1 MNVYLRTKFQASST
15 THTSFRQGW
24 GWRGVGSFTPPPP
37 SISKRTP
44 KKPTQIRVKQSLV
57 LFLLICFQTIFMYL
71 LVRYVTNTSLA
82 ILLNFKTIFI
92 YIITIFSKASMQLF
106 KRQNSFHLRSLN
118 QCVELLIFEQKINL
132 ALILVSEMVLS

>member
-1 MNVYLRTKFQASST
+1 MCTYVPNFKLLAQLTRVLDRVGDGG
-15 THTSFRQGW
+15 GW
-24 GWRGVGSFTPPPP
+24 VVLLPPP